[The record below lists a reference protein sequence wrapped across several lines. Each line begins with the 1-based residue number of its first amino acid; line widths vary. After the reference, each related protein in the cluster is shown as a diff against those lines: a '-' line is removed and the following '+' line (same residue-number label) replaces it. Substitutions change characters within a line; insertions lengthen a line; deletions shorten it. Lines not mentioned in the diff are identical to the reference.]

1 MYYENK
7 RSFYI
12 KQYGPAAAVVVIALA
27 LIVTGVVIGFRS
39 ISLILLGSF
48 MYTHISTL
56 IGGDPARI
64 IAQIV
69 TGVGFIGAG
78 MIFKHDSRSIFN
90 LTTAILVWTLS
101 AVGVLLGLNYRL
113 EAIVTALIIFFILSF
128 KKQS

>member
-1 MYYENK
+1 MN
-7 RSFYI
+7 
-12 KQYGPAAAVVVIALA
+12 
-27 LIVTGVVIGFRS
+27 LIVNLSILLIIAWCIGNERSNSNHVIGFRS

-48 MYTHISTL
+48 MYTHVSTL

-101 AVGVLLGLNYRL
+101 AVGVLLGLGYRL
-113 EAIVTALIIFFILSF
+113 ETITTALIIFFILSF

>member
-1 MYYENK
+1 MN
-7 RSFYI
+7 
-12 KQYGPAAAVVVIALA
+12 
-27 LIVTGVVIGFRS
+27 LIVNLSILLIIAWCVGYERAHSNHVIGFRS

-64 IAQIV
+64 IAHIV

>member
-1 MYYENK
+1 MN
-7 RSFYI
+7 
-12 KQYGPAAAVVVIALA
+12 
-27 LIVTGVVIGFRS
+27 LIVNLSILLIIAWCIGNERSHSNHVIGFRS

-113 EAIVTALIIFFILSF
+113 EAIITALIIFFILSF

>member
-1 MYYENK
+1 
-7 RSFYI
+7 
-12 KQYGPAAAVVVIALA
+12 
-27 LIVTGVVIGFRS
+27 
-39 ISLILLGSF
+39 
-48 MYTHISTL
+48 MYTHVSTL

-78 MIFKHDSRSIFN
+78 MIFKHDYRSIYN

-101 AVGVLLGLNYRL
+101 AVGVLLGLNFRL